1 MDRRKKEHV
10 MYKKLRHAAVVKR
23 ATEDKKKAYFIA
35 TQIEIADRKL
45 KFYHELNK
53 ILNRS

>member
-1 MDRRKKEHV
+1 MDRRAKEKD
-10 MYKKLRHAAVVKR
+10 MYKKIRHAAVIKW